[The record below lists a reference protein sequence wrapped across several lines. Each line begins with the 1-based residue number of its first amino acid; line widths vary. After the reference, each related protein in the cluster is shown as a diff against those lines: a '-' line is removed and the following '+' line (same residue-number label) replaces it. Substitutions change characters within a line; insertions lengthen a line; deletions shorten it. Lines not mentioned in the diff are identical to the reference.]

1 MHSGFIWPSP
11 CSALMLPFL
20 SAVHSYTKGS
30 MCDRISLSYLAA
42 SDNHVTELYYLTC
55 LYDIAWAVADRKF
68 DKQNE
73 TPEPLSVRLCM
84 DNRCPKTQTQWQ
96 PTPLQAICCVLEQSW
111 STAAGVQAAE
121 MQTAMTDEGLIP
133 ADMLRWR
140 LLSPMWP

>member
-1 MHSGFIWPSP
+1 
-11 CSALMLPFL
+11 
-20 SAVHSYTKGS
+20 
-30 MCDRISLSYLAA
+30 MCARVSLSYLAA

-96 PTPLQAICCVLEQSW
+96 PTPLQAICCVL
-111 STAAGVQAAE
+111 AAKLVNSCRGAGGR
-121 MQTAMTDEGLIP
+121 D
-133 ADMLRWR
+133 AD
-140 LLSPMWP
+140 SND